1 MNYVKIGLEEYDRL
15 KKSHDALRA
24 NKILSIRTPRMFSW
38 EMPTQEYY
46 TESEVVSK
54 LTDKI
59 NELQLVIDKLK
70 AEASMAKVEVKG
82 KSLWSFLKK

>member
-24 NKILSIRTPRMFSW
+24 KKVLKVRSTF
-38 EMPTQEYY
+38 QYGHYDEYF
-46 TESEVVSK
+46 TESEVISK
-54 LTDKI
+54 LTDEI

-70 AEASMAKVEVKG
+70 AEASIAKIEVKSKG
-82 KSLWSFLKK
+82 LWSFLKK

>member
-24 NKILSIRTPRMFSW
+24 KKILKVRSVFQYGHY
-38 EMPTQEYY
+38 EEYF
-46 TESEVVSK
+46 TESEVISK
-54 LTDKI
+54 LTDEI

-70 AEASMAKVEVKG
+70 SEANMVKVEVK
-82 KSLWSFLKK
+82 KNSLWDFLKKTFK